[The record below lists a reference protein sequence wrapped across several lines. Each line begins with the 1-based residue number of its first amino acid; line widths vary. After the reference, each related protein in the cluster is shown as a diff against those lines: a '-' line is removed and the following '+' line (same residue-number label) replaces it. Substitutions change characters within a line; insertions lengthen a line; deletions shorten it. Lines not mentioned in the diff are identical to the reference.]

1 MTIFSGSRYLVQKM
15 INGVTPDGEQIRYHP
30 LQVTTDWDTDRY
42 EPYITRAGDT
52 FESLAFRFYGDANKW
67 DVIANANPEVFW
79 PLGLPQGV
87 ELKVPP
93 ISKATLR

>member
-15 INGVTPDGEQIRYHP
+15 INGVTADGENIRFHP
-30 LQVTTDWDTDRY
+30 LLVTTDWNTDNY

-52 FESLAFRFYGDANKW
+52 FESLAFRFYGDSNKW
-67 DVIANANPEVFW
+67 DVIASANPEVFW
-79 PLGLPQGV
+79 PFDLPAGV
-87 ELKVPP
+87 ELKIPP